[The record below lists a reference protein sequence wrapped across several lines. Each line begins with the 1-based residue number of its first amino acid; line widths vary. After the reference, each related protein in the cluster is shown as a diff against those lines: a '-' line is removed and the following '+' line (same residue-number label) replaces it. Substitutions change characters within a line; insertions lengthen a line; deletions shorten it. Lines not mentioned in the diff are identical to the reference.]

1 MIHEEMEKAINEQI
15 NAELYSAYLYL
26 SMSAYFE
33 SISLKGFAKWM
44 RIQTMEE
51 QTHAK
56 RFYDYLIDRGGRVV
70 LSEIKAPPVQWD
82 SPLAAFEHVL
92 AHEQHVTSLINN
104 LVDLSI
110 KLKDHATNSFLKW
123 FVDEQVEEESS
134 ADEIIQSLRLNENNP
149 GGLFLID
156 KDLAQR
162 TFIPPQDVTI

>member
-33 SISLKGFAKWM
+33 SISLKGFAHWM

-82 SPLAAFEHVL
+82 SPLSVFEHVL
-92 AHEQHVTSLINN
+92 EHEQYVTSLINN